1 MLTSQSLI
9 KHLRRVNLSLQ
20 HKIIPSITVA
30 ARSFQTTPEEYSV
43 LKSESLDPSGKFWL
57 DYANSKL
64 HWDVKPKIAIDHS
77 NAPFYRWFP
86 DGQINVCHQ
95 MLDRHIEAGNGEV
108 VAIAYDSVALTD
120 AEVDTIIDVMD
131 HIVRY
136 KDAPICHQ
144 HDVSDSFY
152 VIVKGAAIVQVDD
165 ENKVTGEIVMDDT
178 GLRPKQVDALV

>member
-108 VAIAYDSVALTD
+108 VAIAYDSV
-120 AEVDTIIDVMD
+120 V
-131 HIVRY
+131 
-136 KDAPICHQ
+136 
-144 HDVSDSFY
+144 
-152 VIVKGAAIVQVDD
+152 G
-165 ENKVTGEIVMDDT
+165 
-178 GLRPKQVDALV
+178 GLSRNITVGLKSVP

>member
-1 MLTSQSLI
+1 MKQCVRKKLDILFDLVKQLKNRLHHQHLTPPAPDQKIFSRSRHQNTRIPMLTSQSLI

-108 VAIAYDSVALTD
+108 VAIAYDSVVGGLSRNIT
-120 AEVDTIIDVMD
+120 VGF
-131 HIVRY
+131 
-136 KDAPICHQ
+136 K
-144 HDVSDSFY
+144 Y
-152 VIVKGAAIVQVDD
+152 V
-165 ENKVTGEIVMDDT
+165 
-178 GLRPKQVDALV
+178 P